1 MSTAYFCCMLLLCG
15 EKCNK
20 KSVFCVELFHLKIDH
35 EINILS
41 VVLKFCARVDTYFLY
56 NETLIDYA
64 SELKIRFLLEGKNI
78 NLFTVTT
85 ER

>member
-1 MSTAYFCCMLLLCG
+1 
-15 EKCNK
+15 
-20 KSVFCVELFHLKIDH
+20 
-35 EINILS
+35 

-56 NETLIDYA
+56 NERLIDYA